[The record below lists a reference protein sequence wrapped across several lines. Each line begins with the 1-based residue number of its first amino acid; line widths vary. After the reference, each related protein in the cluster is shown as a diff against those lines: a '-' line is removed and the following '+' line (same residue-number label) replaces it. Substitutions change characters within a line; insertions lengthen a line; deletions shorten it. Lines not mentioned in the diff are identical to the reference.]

1 MIVVDCSAVVDVLI
15 GGRRVGKLVELL
27 SAEDLHA
34 PELLNYEV
42 VAAVRGLVMG
52 GRLEASRAEDLLAD
66 FAELPIEQW
75 SAEASLRRRAF
86 ELRHNMSAYDAA
98 YVSLAEALRCPLV
111 TRDRR
116 LARSSG
122 HAAQVL
128 VR

>member
-52 GRLEASRAEDLLAD
+52 GRLVASRAEDLLAD

>member
-1 MIVVDCSAVVDVLI
+1 LGGHVDV
-15 GGRRVGKLVELL
+15 R
-27 SAEDLHA
+27 
-34 PELLNYEV
+34 
-42 VAAVRGLVMG
+42 
-52 GRLEASRAEDLLAD
+52 RAEELLAD

-86 ELRHNMSAYDAA
+86 ELRHNLSAYDAA

-116 LARSSG
+116 LSRSSG
-122 HAAQVL
+122 HAAQVV